1 MGDETGGPQRLGR
14 LMDGY
19 LSTQLVYLAA
29 RLGIADALSSPR
41 TTSAGS
47 ATSSTSAAGS
57 AYWSRRS
64 CGRRPR

>member
-29 RLGIADALSSPR
+29 RLGIADALAGGPR
-41 TTSAGS
+41 TA
-47 ATSSTSAAGS
+47 
-57 AYWSRRS
+57 R
-64 CGRRPR
+64 